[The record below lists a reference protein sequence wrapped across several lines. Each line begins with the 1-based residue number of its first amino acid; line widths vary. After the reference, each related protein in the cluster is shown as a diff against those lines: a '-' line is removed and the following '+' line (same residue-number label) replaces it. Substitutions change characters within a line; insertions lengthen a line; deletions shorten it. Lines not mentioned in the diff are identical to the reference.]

1 MVLIIGGG
9 IIGLSIAWRLI
20 GIGKKV
26 IIVDKKSFGKEASWA
41 AAGMLS
47 GRLDLKPSEKQLLP
61 IFEKSHFAWPKFAK
75 ELEDRSGKSIGYRKE
90 GTLMVACDINEEK
103 KLKNNYNF
111 LKNNKLNVSWLSG
124 NLIREKEP

>member
-26 IIVDKKSFGKEASWA
+26 VVVDKRNLGKEASWA

-61 IFEKSHFAWPKFAK
+61 IFEKSHHAWPKFAK
-75 ELEDRSGKSIGYRKE
+75 ELENKSGKRIGYRKE
-90 GTLMVACDINEEK
+90 CTLMIACDINE
-103 KLKNNYNF
+103 
-111 LKNNKLNVSWLSG
+111 
-124 NLIREKEP
+124 

>member
-61 IFEKSHFAWPKFAK
+61 IFVRYKYPI
-75 ELEDRSGKSIGYRKE
+75 LG
-90 GTLMVACDINEEK
+90 INDE
-103 KLKNNYNF
+103 
-111 LKNNKLNVSWLSG
+111 
-124 NLIREKEP
+124 